1 MAELMG
7 TQEKN
12 FFAGLVD
19 FGFRQQQV
27 RRLVKILYVIAVL
40 GGFVALVAN
49 VVIGF
54 QQTQSQ
60 GLVALVESIPAFFVW
75 VLLTRLLLELALVTL
90 RIAEGI
96 ERATHPSA

>member
-27 RRLVKILYVIAVL
+27 RKLVKILYVIAVL
-40 GGFVALVAN
+40 GGFIAVVAE
-49 VVIGF
+49 VVLWF
-54 QQTQSQ
+54 QQSASD
-60 GLVALVESIPAFFVW
+60 GLVALVVGVVSFFVW
-75 VLLTRLLLELALVTL
+75 VLLTRLLLELALVML

-96 ERATHPSA
+96 ERATHTAN